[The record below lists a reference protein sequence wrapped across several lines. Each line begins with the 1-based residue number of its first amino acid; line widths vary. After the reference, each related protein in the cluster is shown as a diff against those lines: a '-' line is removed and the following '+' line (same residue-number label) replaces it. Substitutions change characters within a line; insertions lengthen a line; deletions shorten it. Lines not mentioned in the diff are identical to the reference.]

1 MAKNY
6 GGNFMNP
13 PRILLVN
20 VHSTQNAGDLAL
32 LECALS
38 QLRQSSPSSH
48 FIICA
53 NWIDEAYYKKNQL
66 EVIPSPFWIAG
77 AGEGK
82 PIWLQILR
90 LLSGLL
96 TAWWAFCHLPL
107 PRWSRWK
114 PFVEAYRQAD
124 FVVGVAGNQ
133 FYSTGRY
140 GWPFPLHAL
149 SVYMAHLFRKPFYTM
164 PQSLGP
170 LRRWWERLLMKWLY
184 GRGKKIYLR
193 DQVSI
198 ELAKSIGIP
207 PKLLIYAPD
216 PAFAFDEEEEKIA
229 CELLEKYGWKP
240 GQLSIGAT
248 VLAFMGRTINSC
260 HMHQYY
266 RVIAGVLEKMI
277 SNLGVDVYLFIQVSG
292 PTSME
297 NDRNGAQ
304 KVLEL
309 MPGRLR
315 HRTVLVDEQ
324 LSPALLKACYGKMNL
339 FLATRLHSGIFSL
352 GMHVP
357 TVFVG
362 YLTKTRG
369 VLTSLDLAD
378 WCVPIDGLT
387 EDDLWAVINQAW
399 NDRYVRRKKL
409 QEIIPGIA
417 CEALKVG
424 SDILRDWNKEQE

>member
-1 MAKNY
+1 
-6 GGNFMNP
+6 MNP

-140 GWPFPLHAL
+140 GWPFLMPYLYTWRICFANRFYHATIFGDL
-149 SVYMAHLFRKPFYTM
+149 SGDGGSVY
-164 PQSLGP
+164 S
-170 LRRWWERLLMKWLY
+170 
-184 GRGKKIYLR
+184 
-193 DQVSI
+193 
-198 ELAKSIGIP
+198 
-207 PKLLIYAPD
+207 
-216 PAFAFDEEEEKIA
+216 
-229 CELLEKYGWKP
+229 
-240 GQLSIGAT
+240 
-248 VLAFMGRTINSC
+248 
-260 HMHQYY
+260 
-266 RVIAGVLEKMI
+266 
-277 SNLGVDVYLFIQVSG
+277 
-292 PTSME
+292 
-297 NDRNGAQ
+297 
-304 KVLEL
+304 
-309 MPGRLR
+309 
-315 HRTVLVDEQ
+315 
-324 LSPALLKACYGKMNL
+324 
-339 FLATRLHSGIFSL
+339 
-352 GMHVP
+352 
-357 TVFVG
+357 
-362 YLTKTRG
+362 
-369 VLTSLDLAD
+369 
-378 WCVPIDGLT
+378 
-387 EDDLWAVINQAW
+387 
-399 NDRYVRRKKL
+399 
-409 QEIIPGIA
+409 
-417 CEALKVG
+417 
-424 SDILRDWNKEQE
+424 